1 MSPDTR
7 LVFDE
12 PGRVYAFVREKVKVP
27 LTSNVKAIGL
37 ERRGELIAGVLYDG
51 YTGPNVWMHVAAEP
65 GRCWVT
71 REFLH
76 AVFAYPF
83 VQLGCDRVSGA
94 VDASN
99 SQARRFDEHL
109 GFSEEARLKGAAADG
124 GDVIL
129 YVMWKK
135 DCRYVDV
142 PAQ

>member
-7 LVFDE
+7 LVFSE
-12 PGRVYAFVREKVKVP
+12 PGRVYAFVRERVKVP

-51 YTGPNVWMHVAAEP
+51 FTGPNIWMHVAAKS
-65 GRCWVT
+65 GARWAT
-71 REFLH
+71 REFLR
-76 AVFAYPF
+76 AAFSYPF
-83 VQLGCDRVSGA
+83 LQLGCDRVSGA

-109 GFSEEARLKGAAADG
+109 GFEEEARLKGAAADG

-142 PAQ
+142 SAQ

>member
-1 MSPDTR
+1 MSNNTR
-7 LVFDE
+7 LVFSE
-12 PGRVYAFVREKVKVP
+12 PGRVYAFVRERVKVP

-51 YTGPNVWMHVAAEP
+51 FTGPNIWMHVAAKS
-65 GRCWVT
+65 GARWAT
-71 REFLH
+71 GEFLR
-76 AVFAYPF
+76 AAFSYPF
-83 VQLGCDRVSGA
+83 LQLGCDRVSGA

-109 GFSEEARLKGAAADG
+109 GFEEEARLKGAAADG

-142 PAQ
+142 SAQ